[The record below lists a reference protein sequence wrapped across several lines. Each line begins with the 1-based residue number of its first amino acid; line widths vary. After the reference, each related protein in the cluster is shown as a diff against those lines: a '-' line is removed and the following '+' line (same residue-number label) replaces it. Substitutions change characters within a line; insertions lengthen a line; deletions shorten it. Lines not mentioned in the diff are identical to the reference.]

1 MDVEDKGYKDPYAA
15 PLEERVLSLHVKA
28 NSTVEGL
35 PPEDRGYKLQRAAT
49 LEDRALS
56 LQMNINAPLYPPT
69 PYEIGYDVDEALPI
83 EERLKDLAEYVCVIN
98 LIAWLLT
105 EEGRVRDG
113 YMVSLLSSIV
123 FPQA

>member
-1 MDVEDKGYKDPYAA
+1 M
-15 PLEERVLSLHVKA
+15 
-28 NSTVEGL
+28 EGL

-98 LIAWLLT
+98 LIA
-105 EEGRVRDG
+105 
-113 YMVSLLSSIV
+113 
-123 FPQA
+123 